1 MIKEIF
7 APHSHDAADSVD
19 DTLESTAAGIR
30 TVKISLLVL
39 GLTALIQIVIVV
51 MSGSVALAADTIHN
65 FADALTAVPLWI
77 AFALGAKPATR
88 RYTYGFGLVE
98 DLAGSFVVAMI
109 TMSAIIAGYEAIAR
123 LIHPQQIEHVGWVA
137 LAGLVG
143 FIGNEWVALY
153 RIRVGH
159 RIGSAALI
167 ADGLHAR
174 TDGFTSLAVLCSAG
188 GVALGFP
195 LADPIVGLLITAA
208 ILAVLRTAARDVF
221 RRLLDGVDPAMVDAA
236 EQALAARPGVQA
248 VRSVR
253 MRWIGHRLHADA
265 ELDVDPALDLAQAH
279 RIAHDAEHEL
289 THTVPKLT
297 TALIHAYPAEHG
309 SSIPDRGR
317 TVE

>member
-88 RYTYGFGLVE
+88 RYTYGFGRVE

-309 SSIPDRGR
+309 SAIPDRGR